1 MNNPLLNKNNF
12 FIYVLIW
19 IIISIFSYLFL
30 TEALDVNWQIS
41 LIDTVV
47 FNTIFFGFGLGF
59 WYSAQFISI
68 ESNRIS
74 QIILKH
80 SIASVAASAIWN
92 ISGMILIYL
101 IFPDYKEYHNL
112 LYRILIWRFILGVF
126 FYCFMIFFYYLLIYY
141 SSFQAKVIKE
151 TELNLLHQDAE
162 LKALKYQINPHFI
175 FNSLNS
181 ISSLTLDNP
190 SKAREMIIK
199 LSSFMRSTIVNSEL
213 QKTPLSE
220 ELKNIQLYLD
230 IEKIRFE
237 DKFHYVRNINP
248 CCLNVQV
255 PHMVLQPLFENAI
268 KYGVYESLDTVIIS
282 LTCSCENNYLKMVVE
297 NNYDIENPEPR
308 GKQVGL
314 ANIRKR
320 LNLIY
325 NQDNLLVTEKKD
337 NFFRAI
343 LYIPL

>member
-1 MNNPLLNKNNF
+1 MNNPLLNKNHF
-12 FIYVLIW
+12 FIYVSIW
-19 IIISIFSYLFL
+19 LIISLFSYLFL
-30 TEALDVNWQIS
+30 KEALSVSWQIA
-41 LIDTVV
+41 LLDTII
-47 FNTIFFGFGLGF
+47 FNIIYFGFGLGF
-59 WYSAQFISI
+59 WYSAQFISL
-68 ESNRIS
+68 EKNRLS
-74 QIILKH
+74 QIIIKH
-80 SIASVAASAIWN
+80 LVAAVAASVLWN
-92 ISGMILIYL
+92 FSGSALVYL
-101 IFPDYKEYHNL
+101 VGPDFNEYHVVL
-112 LYRILIWRFILGVF
+112 RKILPLRLIMGVF
-126 FYCFMIFFYYLLIYY
+126 LYCSMIFFYYLLIYY
-141 SSFQAKVIKE
+141 FNFQSKVLKE
-151 TELNLLHQDAE
+151 TELSLLHQDAE

-190 SKAREMIIK
+190 EKAREMIIK

-248 CCLNVQV
+248 CCLNMLV
-255 PHMVLQPLFENAI
+255 PHMILQPIFENAI
-268 KYGVYESLDTVIIS
+268 KYGVYESLETVIIS
-282 LTCSCENNYLKMVVE
+282 LTCTCEENYLKMIVE
-297 NNYDIENPEPR
+297 NNYDVENPVSK

-314 ANIRKR
+314 QNIKKR

-343 LYIPL
+343 IYIPI